1 MTPRATLGVFG
12 GSGFQQFL
20 ADAEEVRIETPYGET
35 SDVIS
40 IAEIG
45 GHSVAFLPRHGR
57 GHRLPPHQIPYR
69 ANVWAMKQ
77 LGVERIFAP
86 CAAGSLDPLIA
97 PGSMVLVDQFVDRT
111 SGRAQTFFDG
121 PGATHVAGAD
131 PYCGSLRAELLKVG
145 RSQGIEI
152 HATGT
157 MVIIEGPRFSTR
169 AESKWYRDAGWQVI
183 NMTGYPEVILAR
195 EREMCYATIALIT
208 DYDTG
213 VANDPSAQAVTAD
226 LVIAAFEA
234 NLERLRD
241 LLITTITQL
250 PPRALDD
257 PCAQALKGA
266 TL

>member
-1 MTPRATLGVFG
+1 
-12 GSGFQQFL
+12 
-20 ADAEEVRIETPYGET
+20 
-35 SDVIS
+35 
-40 IAEIG
+40 
-45 GHSVAFLPRHGR
+45 
-57 GHRLPPHQIPYR
+57 
-69 ANVWAMKQ
+69 MKQ

-86 CAAGSLDPLIA
+86 CAAGSLDPLVA

-145 RSQGIEI
+145 RAQGVEI

-195 EREMCYATIALIT
+195 EQEICYATIALIT

-226 LVIAAFEA
+226 QVIAAFEA

-250 PPRALDD
+250 PPRGLDD